1 MINRKKI
8 LIADSDAISLDFFE
22 LMLSNLGFDVE
33 QASDGH
39 AVLEMLRSSGG
50 SLPDLLIID
59 TVLPRVS
66 GWEILKA
73 VKGDPRTERIPVL
86 LLSEI
91 SDVKEIVE
99 AFELGAD
106 DYIVKPYNFLVVL
119 ARIRTVLRNH
129 VLFSQI
135 SMRESRLALAE
146 QFADRLKL
154 EMEAFSAGVNDL
166 ILATGGHPEV
176 KAGPHA
182 QVMGLLGDIEKLL
195 ESTEAE
201 WKDLKAKE
209 IGVSVLEKPI
219 RGTEGC

>member
-1 MINRKKI
+1 
-8 LIADSDAISLDFFE
+8 
-22 LMLSNLGFDVE
+22 
-33 QASDGH
+33 
-39 AVLEMLRSSGG
+39 
-50 SLPDLLIID
+50 
-59 TVLPRVS
+59 
-66 GWEILKA
+66 
-73 VKGDPRTERIPVL
+73 
-86 LLSEI
+86 
-91 SDVKEIVE
+91 
-99 AFELGAD
+99 
-106 DYIVKPYNFLVVL
+106 VL